1 MSILKK
7 SIIAS
12 AALALPLAVSANSKL
27 EKMMKDPSQWVQQS
41 GDYAGH
47 RYSSLDQINKSNVG
61 SLKVAWTFS
70 TGVLRGH
77 EGGPLVIGD
86 VMYVHTAI
94 PNIVYALDLN
104 DNQKIIWKYNPVKGG
119 KYPGGETMDRVISVM
134 CCDNVNRGVNY
145 HPNGTI
151 VLHAADTSVIALDAK
166 TGKEKWITTNLH
178 SGTGKYGVSA
188 STGSGQPFIIKDTV
202 GVGCSGA
209 EFGVRCN
216 WTSYDIKN
224 GKKLWRAYSMG
235 PDKDMLVDP
244 NKTTSMLKPI
254 GKDSSLKTWPGDAW
268 KIGGGSIWGFY
279 GYDSKLNTLYYG
291 TGNPSTWNP
300 VVRPGDNKWSM
311 TINARNPDN
320 GMAKWLYQMTPYDE
334 WDYDGVNEMILVD
347 MKVKGKNRQALVH
360 FDRNGFAYTMDRA
373 SGELLVAE
381 KYDPAVNL
389 SLIHI

>member
-7 SIIAS
+7 TLIAS
-12 AALALPLAVSANSKL
+12 AALALPFSVSANSKL
-27 EKMMKDPSQWVQQS
+27 EKMMKDSSQWVQQS
-41 GDYAGH
+41 GNYAGE
-47 RYSSLDQINKSNVG
+47 RYTELDQINKSNVG

-104 DNQKIIWKYNPVKGG
+104 DNQRILWKYNPVKGG

-178 SGTGKYGVSA
+178 AGTGKYGVSA
-188 STGSGQPFIIKDTV
+188 STGSGQPFIIKDMV

-216 WTSYDIKN
+216 WTQYDIKS
-224 GKKLWRAYSMG
+224 GKRLWRAYSMG

-244 NKTTSMLKPI
+244 AKTTSMLKPI

-268 KIGGGSIWGFY
+268 KIGGGSIWVST
-279 GYDSKLNTLYYG
+279 DMTL
-291 TGNPSTWNP
+291 
-300 VVRPGDNKWSM
+300 
-311 TINARNPDN
+311 A
-320 GMAKWLYQMTPYDE
+320 
-334 WDYDGVNEMILVD
+334 
-347 MKVKGKNRQALVH
+347 
-360 FDRNGFAYTMDRA
+360 
-373 SGELLVAE
+373 
-381 KYDPAVNL
+381 
-389 SLIHI
+389 